1 MSDQL
6 EKEVI
11 SLRIKQTLRPAISQA
26 VYDGVREAFPTIP
39 PLDAYDKSQV
49 IVRNIP
55 IQTHQ

>member
-6 EKEVI
+6 EEEVI
-11 SLRIKQTLRPAISQA
+11 RLRIANTLRPAISQA